1 MNRWDRIKR
10 WLKEPWAAYTFAICS
25 GVLLF
30 LICTNLG
37 GFWKILMT
45 FIHYISPVLIGI
57 VIAYILDPLIKFWEF
72 KVFGRMKKKQHA
84 RALGVIITFSLII
97 LLIVTF
103 FVALIPQLIS
113 SIRLLIDNMSGYGAQ
128 LNEMLGSLQ
137 EYAEKYNID
146 ISNYTTAG
154 SDLVQIIT
162 NRLPQSLNA
171 LLNTTISY
179 GVEVFNIVMSSSIAV
194 YMLLDKQRL
203 MNGLNRLWRVIVAS
217 EGSYQRST
225 DFLGRCNHIMLQFIL
240 SDLLDGFIVGIANA
254 MFMLIIG
261 YPYVPLISVVVGV
274 TNLAPT
280 FGPIVGGAVGA
291 FILFLSNPWYAL
303 GFLIFTF
310 ILQTVDGYIIK
321 PKLFGGQLGIPSI
334 WILISIIVFGRMFGV
349 AGILLGIP
357 MAAIIEF
364 VYLEELMP
372 RLERR
377 QKKRAAAIAA
387 AKAGKPKEKKA
398 DENPES
404 ADTAGAKES
413 GGKEKK

>member
-1 MNRWDRIKR
+1 
-10 WLKEPWAAYTFAICS
+10 
-25 GVLLF
+25 
-30 LICTNLG
+30 
-37 GFWKILMT
+37 
-45 FIHYISPVLIGI
+45 
-57 VIAYILDPLIKFWEF
+57 
-72 KVFGRMKKKQHA
+72 MKKRQHA

-97 LLIVTF
+97 LLIVPF

-179 GVEVFNIVMSSSIAV
+179 GVEVFNIVISSIIAV

-254 MFMLIIG
+254 IFMLIIG

-310 ILQTVDGYIIK
+310 ILQTIDGYIIK
-321 PKLFGGQLGIPSI
+321 PKLFGGQLGVPSI
-334 WILISIIVFGRMFGV
+334 WILIALIVFGRMWGV
-349 AGILLGIP
+349 VGILLAIP
-357 MAAIIEF
+357 FAAILDFIYQDVILF
-364 VYLEELMP
+364 
-372 RLERR
+372 RLEQR
-377 QKKRAAAIAA
+377 KKKAAAAEAA
-387 AKAGKPKEKKA
+387 AKGSSEVSPGHSQQ
-398 DENPES
+398 PES
-404 ADTAGAKES
+404 GDPD
-413 GGKEKK
+413 